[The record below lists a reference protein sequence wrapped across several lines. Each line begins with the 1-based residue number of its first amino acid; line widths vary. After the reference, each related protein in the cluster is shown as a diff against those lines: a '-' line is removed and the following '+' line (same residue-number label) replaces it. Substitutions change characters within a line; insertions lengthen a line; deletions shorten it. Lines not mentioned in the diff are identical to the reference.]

1 MKGNMFLGYARGSV
15 GDVTF
20 SRVKNQQV
28 ARARNRKPNNPRTSA
43 QMTQRSRFMGAVKFF
58 SRGVQNLFQFAFEDK
73 RPQESD
79 YNAFMRVNA
88 DKGMYLTKSDFDNP
102 RYPALGNWTM
112 TKGSLQPFRCSIDS
126 SSKRLS
132 ALTSVQGESSKTYT
146 SVGDLSKALVA
157 GGDFL
162 EGDIITLVNI
172 VTAASLGNESNPV
185 IVSAIQPFW
194 RINQF
199 IIKQAD
205 TTLLASINFAAS
217 TDTPSGYIKL
227 QSTLALQDIG
237 AAVMIHSRKTDSKVY
252 VSSQELINTSD
263 TEAAI
268 ELGTSQE
275 WLDKV
280 LQTWSASEAAVLEG
294 SRASNK

>member
-28 ARARNRKPNNPRTSA
+28 ARARNRNPNNPRTAA
-43 QMTQRSRFMGAVKFF
+43 QMTQRTRFMSAVKFF

-79 YNAFMRVNA
+79 YNAFMRANA
-88 DKGMYLTKSDFDNP
+88 GKGIYLTKADFDNT

-112 TKGSLQPFRCSIDS
+112 TKGSLQSFRCSVDS
-126 SSKRLS
+126 SSKRLT
-132 ALTSVQGESSKTYT
+132 ALTSVTGDSSKSYT
-146 SVGDLSKALVA
+146 SVGDLSTALIA
-157 GGDFL
+157 GGDFM
-162 EGDIITLVNI
+162 EGDVITMVNIIT
-172 VTAASLGNESNPV
+172 AAALGDDSNPV
-185 IVSAIQPFW
+185 TESAIAPFW

-199 IIKQAD
+199 IVKQSD
-205 TTLLASINFAAS
+205 STLLASMNFAAS
-217 TDTPSGYIKL
+217 TDTSSGFIKI
-227 QSTLALQDIG
+227 QSSLALQDIG
-237 AAVMIHSRKTDSKVY
+237 AAVMIHSRKTDSKVL
-252 VSSQELINTSD
+252 VSSQDIVNTSD
-263 TEAAI
+263 AEAAI
-268 ELGTSQE
+268 ELGTKQE
-275 WLDKV
+275 WLDNV